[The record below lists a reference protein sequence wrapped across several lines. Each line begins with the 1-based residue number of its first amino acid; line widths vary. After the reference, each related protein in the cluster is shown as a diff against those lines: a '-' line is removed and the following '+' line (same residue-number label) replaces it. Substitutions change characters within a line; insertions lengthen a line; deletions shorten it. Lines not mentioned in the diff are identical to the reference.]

1 VAIFTQ
7 TAKWSLRKLTGSNA
21 ISDIDAGFDALAED
35 LDPKL
40 TPSDHGLLA
49 NRPISTAAQ
58 PGKFGRTYHADDH
71 GVVFFD
77 TGTSWIALNEYIGHV
92 SWWAGAGAPAGGTH
106 LEANGQAISRSAYPL
121 YMSLIGTQHGA
132 GDGTSTVNLPD
143 ARGRVLIGPDGA
155 GIRIPNSPRAHAQ
168 AGGTERHTLTIA
180 EIPPHAHSYTA
191 PTGETGGGGGV
202 SAGPD
207 ASLAATTGPAGGGA
221 AHNSMQP
228 YLVLTPIVRVR

>member
-1 VAIFTQ
+1 VAIFTP
-7 TAKWSLRKLTGSNA
+7 TAKWALRKLTGSNA

-40 TPSDHGLLA
+40 TPSDHGLLV
-49 NRPISTAAQ
+49 NRPVSTAAQ
-58 PGKFGRTYHADDH
+58 PGKYGRTYHADDH

-121 YMSLIGTQHGA
+121 YMSLIGTQHGP
-132 GDGTSTVNLPD
+132 GDGTTTVNLPD

-168 AGGTERHTLTIA
+168 AGGAERHTLTIA
-180 EIPPHAHSYTA
+180 EIPAHTHTYNDTTDGA
-191 PTGETGGGGGV
+191 PTGAGGTSGGV
-202 SAGPD
+202 ARSEP
-207 ASLAATTGPAGGGA
+207 TGSAGGGA